1 VVLATQVLLEGEK
14 LVQVEATIAE
24 VFLVTVKLL
33 ESVRLVLVATII
45 DDLV

>member
-1 VVLATQVLLEGEK
+1 MVLATQVLLEGEK